1 MHCPQNAERFAFER
15 MAMADYS
22 HFFWEV
28 LMMGSVS

>member
-15 MAMADYS
+15 MATADYG